1 MTILLIFALLI
12 GWIVESASASFSE
25 KSEQTYGIDIKKPV
39 LIVYRDKFSMPAN
52 LMALSIRY
60 QAVMPEDLGELN
72 PFDFSAIIF
81 DYGVGHEDVRDWIL
95 SNNWR
100 LLKWLE
106 SGGAILDFTS
116 GENTVLFDLR
126 TSLPEDFEAKIV
138 ADHPILYTPN
148 DLTKTNPVAQV
159 VFTGGSDLRDFEAVI
174 AAGGKP
180 TVLVREIG
188 KGRVVICGLYGIGPW
203 FKGGFVE
210 NALYWATKGQLWASM
225 VYAMREVTEHFV
237 VLYPPFANKSIPS
250 IVPYLDQVYFL
261 LVKLSRRHPYDG
273 DRTVLDF
280 TKDIYWRLGMPVSG
294 LGGNPTFIDIWVLPE
309 VGGDPERLVP
319 ILFHEMGHV
328 FLGSYD
334 FLYGEFSEMLAEI
347 AKLYLLENLGF
358 DDIFEKEVDKALKA
372 LETYESRG
380 SNFSEINAEV
390 LTGMM
395 IKLKEKY
402 GWELFIRYFNLV
414 DRYTVFPKVSL
425 DRKVNAFVYLISIA
439 AGEDLSNKFKEWGF
453 PIKETYI
460 SCNLDK
466 VWGQTGKTVRV
477 FGVLEPP
484 VVGVIFIDYRA
495 KGSTRWKVLGVT
507 STDDYGCYSYEWTPL
522 IEGEYE
528 IRARWVEAIDIEFA
542 KSDVVDL
549 TIAENFPLSEFG
561 IGRVLLLVLNPI
573 SASFL
578 LLILLFVCK
587 KLRS

>member
-237 VLYPPFANKSIPS
+237 VLYPP
-250 IVPYLDQVYFL
+250 
-261 LVKLSRRHPYDG
+261 
-273 DRTVLDF
+273 
-280 TKDIYWRLGMPVSG
+280 
-294 LGGNPTFIDIWVLPE
+294 
-309 VGGDPERLVP
+309 
-319 ILFHEMGHV
+319 
-328 FLGSYD
+328 
-334 FLYGEFSEMLAEI
+334 
-347 AKLYLLENLGF
+347 
-358 DDIFEKEVDKALKA
+358 
-372 LETYESRG
+372 
-380 SNFSEINAEV
+380 
-390 LTGMM
+390 
-395 IKLKEKY
+395 
-402 GWELFIRYFNLV
+402 
-414 DRYTVFPKVSL
+414 
-425 DRKVNAFVYLISIA
+425 
-439 AGEDLSNKFKEWGF
+439 
-453 PIKETYI
+453 
-460 SCNLDK
+460 
-466 VWGQTGKTVRV
+466 
-477 FGVLEPP
+477 
-484 VVGVIFIDYRA
+484 
-495 KGSTRWKVLGVT
+495 
-507 STDDYGCYSYEWTPL
+507 
-522 IEGEYE
+522 
-528 IRARWVEAIDIEFA
+528 
-542 KSDVVDL
+542 
-549 TIAENFPLSEFG
+549 
-561 IGRVLLLVLNPI
+561 
-573 SASFL
+573 
-578 LLILLFVCK
+578 
-587 KLRS
+587 